1 MKLPDFFQSV
11 SLPWGK
17 SAKIFDFSHESWG
30 LLAKLYT
37 ESTDVFTEGNS
48 IPKIIHQ
55 IWVGCPMPDSE
66 KLLSDKII
74 NLNPDWEYKLWNEEN
89 LDFIDYQL
97 LSKIKLIKNLG
108 VKSDIIRY
116 LVLYNYGGIYLDCDF
131 VPVKR
136 FDELII
142 GKKFIAGVCN
152 PDFDNLPII
161 NNGFIAAEK
170 GNNLLNSINNK
181 VLSQIDQMIDINNQ
195 RDVFKYTGPDL
206 FTNEILNFLMTQSN
220 SGYVIYPST
229 FFYPINHR
237 KKLIIND
244 NLIQK
249 SIYPE
254 TYVIHLWNASWFKT
268 NKNLYERL
276 KLILPY
282 RYFISLSKIM
292 IFVKSYLYKKIKKYE

>member
-1 MKLPDFFQSV
+1 MTSPDFFQSV
-11 SLPWGK
+11 SIPWGK
-17 SAKIFDFSHESWG
+17 SAKIFDFSHDSWV
-30 LLAKLYT
+30 LLAKLYN
-37 ESTDVFTEGNS
+37 ESLVFLSAENY

-55 IWVGCPMPDSE
+55 IWVGGPMPDSE
-66 KLLSDKII
+66 MQLANKIK
-74 NLNPDWEYKLWNEEN
+74 NLNPDWEYRLWNEDN
-89 LDFIDYQL
+89 LEFIDYEL
-97 LSKIKLIKNLG
+97 LSKIKLIQNLG

-131 VPVKR
+131 VPIKR

-152 PDFDNLPII
+152 PDNGNLPII

-170 GNNLLNSINNK
+170 CNAILNSINIK
-181 VLSQIDQMIDINNQ
+181 VLSHIDQIIDIKNQ
-195 RDVFKYTGPDL
+195 NDVFKYTGPDL
-206 FTNEILNFLMTQSN
+206 FTNEILNSLKTITH

-237 KKLIIND
+237 KKLFIND
-244 NLIQK
+244 KLIEK

-268 NKNLYERL
+268 NKNLYSKL

-282 RYFISLSKIM
+282 RYFIFLSKIM
-292 IFVKSYLYKKIKKYE
+292 NFLKTNLYKKK